1 MISKNQF
8 KDDGAQSYSVFWP
21 VHKHFKTLTNK
32 NIVIAWIKVL
42 SEKKIKPPARSNN
55 SLNPGLDYI
64 YNVKIWVKFD
74 GSCLKQEKITLNDKT
89 LLNFYIIKYM
99 AF

>member
-1 MISKNQF
+1 M
-8 KDDGAQSYSVFWP
+8 
-21 VHKHFKTLTNK
+21 
-32 NIVIAWIKVL
+32 
-42 SEKKIKPPARSNN
+42 SEKKIKPLARSNN

-99 AF
+99 AFECWQWFCIKELVTASPWVD

>member
-1 MISKNQF
+1 M
-8 KDDGAQSYSVFWP
+8 
-21 VHKHFKTLTNK
+21 
-32 NIVIAWIKVL
+32 

-99 AF
+99 AFECSQWFCIKELVTASPWVD

>member
-1 MISKNQF
+1 M
-8 KDDGAQSYSVFWP
+8 
-21 VHKHFKTLTNK
+21 
-32 NIVIAWIKVL
+32 

-74 GSCLKQEKITLNDKT
+74 GSCLKQEKITLNDK
-89 LLNFYIIKYM
+89 IK
-99 AF
+99 